1 MMKSPSFNTL
11 DFSPEFSINLSDS
24 YKSDSSA
31 TAAGDPARTLVNR
44 SISDYNNDGKY
55 AVTTAKLSEMTE
67 LGFREDELEKLSD
80 MEVDEIGT
88 TDFVGCYVMRI
99 A

>member
-1 MMKSPSFNTL
+1 MKRIDGIIEKVYVVINTT
-11 DFSPEFSINLSDS
+11 N
-24 YKSDSSA
+24 
-31 TAAGDPARTLVNR
+31 
-44 SISDYNNDGKY
+44 YNNDGKY
-55 AVTTAKLSEMTE
+55 AVTTARLSEMTE

-80 MEVDEIGT
+80 VDVDTLIT

>member
-1 MMKSPSFNTL
+1 MKRIDGSIEKVYVVINTT
-11 DFSPEFSINLSDS
+11 N
-24 YKSDSSA
+24 
-31 TAAGDPARTLVNR
+31 
-44 SISDYNNDGKY
+44 YNNDGKY

>member
-1 MMKSPSFNTL
+1 MKKIEGSVEKVYVVINTT
-11 DFSPEFSINLSDS
+11 
-24 YKSDSSA
+24 K
-31 TAAGDPARTLVNR
+31 
-44 SISDYNNDGKY
+44 YNNDGKY

-80 MEVDEIGT
+80 MDVDDIGT

>member
-1 MMKSPSFNTL
+1 MKRIDGSIEKVYVVINTT
-11 DFSPEFSINLSDS
+11 
-24 YKSDSSA
+24 K
-31 TAAGDPARTLVNR
+31 
-44 SISDYNNDGKY
+44 YNNDGKY

-67 LGFREDELEKLSD
+67 LGFGVDALKKLSK